1 MIREY
6 KKENNTFLTSHHLFK
21 GPDLGYKRYTLDYI
35 GIPIAHCRSHPH
47 EGNWSGNSPRKPAS
61 NLRMARGET
70 CYTLNMTESHH
81 LVRLDCKVSW
91 WIGHIK
97 SEIQPLEVSK
107 QSSPKTKEATTWT
120 RYGHDMGNWT
130 RSRAF
135 FWHVTNTLLSQRS
148 YAACTGRP
156 FKPQWYISRLI
167 EPIAG
172 DDSKRG
178 DCTDFCTNLIPCP
191 HLLKVY
197 QMPLGGFSNV
207 FELGTLSLSS
217 KNPCNTWL

>member
-47 EGNWSGNSPRKPAS
+47 EGNWNGNSPRKPAS

-107 QSSPKTKEATTWT
+107 QSSPKNQEATTWT

-130 RSRAF
+130 RSRAKCSS
-135 FWHVTNTLLSQRS
+135 LYRS
-148 YAACTGRP
+148 VFLARY
-156 FKPQWYISRLI
+156 Q
-167 EPIAG
+167 
-172 DDSKRG
+172 
-178 DCTDFCTNLIPCP
+178 
-191 HLLKVY
+191 HLAVSTKLCSVY
-197 QMPLGGFSNV
+197 GSAFQTTVIHL
-207 FELGTLSLSS
+207 
-217 KNPCNTWL
+217 